1 MNLFMVDVSHIK
13 GVEVGEEVVL
23 VGRQKSNTINISS
36 FTQVTQ
42 LLNNEMLSRLPAAIP
57 RTVVK

>member
-13 GVEVGEEVVL
+13 DVSVGEEVVL
-23 VGRQKSNTINISS
+23 VGRQKNNTINISS

-57 RTVVK
+57 RRIVK